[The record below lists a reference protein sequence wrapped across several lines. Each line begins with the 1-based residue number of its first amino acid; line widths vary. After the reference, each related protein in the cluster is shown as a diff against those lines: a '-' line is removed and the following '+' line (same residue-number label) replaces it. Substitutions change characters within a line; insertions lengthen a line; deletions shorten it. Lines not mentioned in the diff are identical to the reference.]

1 MVIIDD
7 EDWLLEM
14 MELAIRS
21 EYKNIDLRTFQD
33 SKKAWEELAQRD
45 PDILITGAN
54 MGELSGEEI
63 VRRLIEQKV
72 VYPILVM
79 SGWAPAE
86 KWVKSFAN
94 KKSNIRF
101 LQKPFK
107 IERLHAEISNL
118 LGRDDKPT
126 LNQQHLSN
134 ECKPLLEAATKD
146 LFRKNAFRIT
156 GLSVDATT
164 REVARQADKL
174 KMLAEL
180 GQDPHTQSAAFPMKP
195 PPVLDDF
202 HEAFQKLK
210 DPEQRL
216 IDEFFWFWPMEFGN
230 GQSDPAMQALSKGES
245 QAAADIWAAQLDNE
259 ISGIT
264 AKHNL
269 ALAFHVRAID
279 WENSWIRSD
288 VALEKR
294 EQITSCWTGAL
305 KLWERLA
312 NDDIFWHKVTARICQ
327 INEPSLKTSFANR
340 MRATLPDALC
350 KINAELA
357 LAFAESG
364 KVEFARVHIQLM
376 RVTNQGMDRFEK
388 IAELVLTP
396 ARNRLKEQAQR
407 AQKRGEHDHHDA
419 AAAARELLRDAQN
432 ASFLVD
438 LFFGK
443 DSDFRDELF
452 DEVASVCNRL
462 QFVYHSATSDDS
474 ACLHILHAVL
484 PFAATIE
491 LRQQIEKNIGS
502 LKGFIADKELEPVY
516 TVLRSIQESKKSPSS
531 RLARFKHEA
540 IPSIVEATN
549 AAFAPQCGYPSEVK
563 KKFARLFD
571 DAASVLRGLSLDAW
585 NNHQDR
591 QTAIEAND
599 LAIHHSTSLELKQQ
613 LAEDKATLQQA
624 GANIAAIAA
633 AKRKSSQKAGL
644 GVLAVVAGI
653 IVLGIINSDNSTSS
667 PPSNINF
674 TPSAPSAPAYSP
686 PQASDN
692 GNSDGNGD
700 SVPSSAGN
708 PLKQEKEEIES
719 ERAALEALDAQVT
732 ALGREIENDRL
743 YLNRTDQS
751 AVDDFNAKIE
761 RYNTLLQ
768 RDKYEN
774 AAFNEKVDNY
784 NAKLKQYGN

>member
-1 MVIIDD
+1 MVLIDD

-21 EYKNIDLRTFQD
+21 VYKNIDLKAFQD

-101 LQKPFK
+101 LQKPFQ

-118 LGRDDKPT
+118 LGRDDKPAS
-126 LNQQHLSN
+126 NQRQICN

-164 REVARQADKL
+164 REVARHVDKL

-180 GQDPHTQSAAFPMKP
+180 GQNPHAQSSAFPMKP
-195 PPVLDDF
+195 PPSLDEIR
-202 HEAFQKLK
+202 EAIQKLK
-210 DPEQRL
+210 NPEKRMV
-216 IDEFFWFWPMEFGN
+216 DEFFWFWPEAVGN
-230 GQSDPAMQALSKGES
+230 SQSDPAMQALAIGDSK
-245 QAAADIWAAQLDNE
+245 AAIKIWSDRE
-259 ISGIT
+259 TDTESGIA

-269 ALAFHVRAID
+269 ALVDHVWALD
-279 WENSWIRSD
+279 LENHSVKNEVGSE
-288 VALEKR
+288 LR
-294 EQITSCWTGAL
+294 ENIATYWKGAL
-305 KLWERLA
+305 KRWERLA
-312 NDDIFWHKVTARICQ
+312 NDERFWEKVTARIRQ
-327 INEPSLKTSFANR
+327 LNEPTLQAEFARR
-340 MRATLPDALC
+340 MRAALPGALG

-357 LAFAESG
+357 LAFAKSG
-364 KVEFARVHIQLM
+364 RLDVARVHIQFM
-376 RVTNQGMDRFEK
+376 RDSNRGPENAEK
-388 IAELVLTP
+388 TAEFVLTP
-396 ARNRLKEQAQR
+396 ARNRLKEQIQR
-407 AQKRGEHDHHDA
+407 AQERAKFNPKDA
-419 AAAARELLRDAQN
+419 ASAARELLQDAQK
-432 ASFLVD
+432 ALALFD
-438 LFFGK
+438 LFLGTN
-443 DSDFRDELF
+443 SDLRNDIF
-452 DEVASVCNRL
+452 DDVASSCNRL
-462 QFVYHSATSDDS
+462 QIAYYKVTGDDAACIEILTLILPLATSAD
-474 ACLHILHAVL
+474 
-484 PFAATIE
+484 
-491 LRQQIEKNIGS
+491 LRQSIETDISETRKRLELLELS
-502 LKGFIADKELEPVY
+502 KKLEPVY
-516 TVLRSIQESKKSPSS
+516 ALLKAIEESTHYP
-531 RLARFKHEA
+531 RVRFERF
-540 IPSIVEATN
+540 T
-549 AAFAPQCGYPSEVK
+549 SEVPNALK
-563 KKFARLFD
+563 SAISGMPYGSSDRDKLLD
-571 DAASVLRGLSLDAW
+571 SAAIVLRGISLDAW
-585 NNHQDR
+585 NKHKDR
-591 QTAIEAND
+591 QTALAANQ
-599 LAIHHSTSLELKQQ
+599 LASEHAVSPEWKQR
-613 LAEDKATLQQA
+613 LAEDKATLQQMVA
-624 GANIAAIAA
+624 QMAEMAA

-644 GVLAVVAGI
+644 GVLAVVAAI
-653 IVLGIINSDNSTSS
+653 IVFGIINSDNSTSS
-667 PPSNINF
+667 PPNNINF
-674 TPSAPSAPAYSP
+674 TPSAPSEPAYSP
-686 PQASDN
+686 PPASDN
-692 GNSDGNGD
+692 GNSAGNGY
-700 SVPSSAGN
+700 SVPSSANN

-719 ERAALEALDAQVT
+719 ERAALEALDDQVT

-743 YLNRTDQS
+743 YLNQTDQS